1 MRDPIEDF
9 QIIVAYEM
17 EFDSWGQLAD
27 RLQFERKK
35 KQKPTY
41 MKLENALKKVNL
53 SMQVWNEAR
62 EVADAGTAAFHL
74 GKNLDAED
82 VLQRIRGD
90 LLLPEDLVHTRA
102 SLERMLK
109 FVDETN
115 K

>member
-1 MRDPIEDF
+1 M
-9 QIIVAYEM
+9 
-17 EFDSWGQLAD
+17 AD
-27 RLQFERKK
+27 RLRFERKK

-53 SMQVWNEAR
+53 SMQVWNEVR
-62 EVADAGTAAFHL
+62 EVADAAGTAAFHL

-90 LLLPEDLVHTRA
+90 LLLPEELVHTRA

-109 FVDETN
+109 FVDES
-115 K
+115 